1 MLHSA
6 SMTSDYDKRFQQ
18 TGAELA
24 MSLPLREEHK
34 KPPQQG
40 RKPLDVLEA
49 IYLRRA
55 SRQYTQKKVEPEL
68 INLLLNAA
76 VRAPS
81 AMNKQPWAFVV
92 IQDSKFLAYL
102 NQHAKNFLRQSRT
115 WRLASEHSQG
125 LSDPSF
131 DVFYGASTLIVFY
144 AEKHSFEPIGD
155 CYLAGE
161 NLMLAATGLG
171 LGTCPIGFAR
181 DALRSESIHTELGL
195 GDSYVPVL
203 PIVVGYTTEYM
214 PPTPRSPP
222 RILSW
227 MN

>member
-1 MLHSA
+1 MRPARNLSV
-6 SMTSDYDKRFQQ
+6 K
-18 TGAELA
+18 
-24 MSLPLREEHK
+24 
-34 KPPQQG
+34 
-40 RKPLDVLEA
+40 VLEA
-49 IYLRRA
+49 IYSRHA
-55 SRQYTQKKVEPEL
+55 SREYTQRKVEPDL
-68 INLLLNAA
+68 IDTLLNAA

-92 IQDSKFLAYL
+92 IQDSRFLAQL
-102 NQHAKNFLRQSRT
+102 NLQAKEFLRQSRT
-115 WRLASEHSQG
+115 WRLASEHSRG
-125 LSDPSF
+125 LIDPNF
-131 DVFYGASTLIVFY
+131 DVFYGASTLIVIY

-181 DALRSESIHTELGL
+181 DALRSEAIHAELGL

-203 PIVVGYTTEYM
+203 PIIVGYTTDDM

-222 RILSW
+222 RILNW
-227 MN
+227 LH